1 MPQMA
6 PLNWLSLL
14 IFFIT
19 IFMLINSMNFYS
31 FLYKYPES
39 CELQKSLVK
48 TNWKW
53 L

>member
-14 IFFIT
+14 LFFIM
-19 IFMLINSMNFYS
+19 IFMLTNSLNFYS
-31 FLYKYPES
+31 FIY
-39 CELQKSLVK
+39 QVK
-48 TNWKW
+48 TLSPKQSHKIKLTWKW